1 MITQTAVPRT
11 VGDGTS
17 GSGVRAVLEH
27 ESLPEAVRNALR
39 RQILN
44 DELPAGARLVEATIA
59 ADLGVSRAT
68 VREAMRALAAEGLVE
83 ISPRRQSVVTRM
95 SPEDADDVCFARYVL
110 EAGIAKSL
118 TTQDKVG
125 LDEALGEALD
135 RMDAAARQGDLEAI
149 VAADVHFH
157 GLIVNA
163 SGRRRATEL
172 WTAVNGQ
179 IGALMRASI
188 DRQHLALAGVRARHE
203 PVREALRVGTPRQIE
218 KAIYA
223 HYVTDRT
230 KVPAVVPVGA
240 GAEASR

>member
-1 MITQTAVPRT
+1 MTPQTALRRFGPT
-11 VGDGTS
+11 T
-17 GSGVRAVLEH
+17 GVVHAVLEH

-44 DELPAGARLVEATIA
+44 NDLRAGERIVEATVA
-59 ADLGVSRAT
+59 TDLGVSRAT
-68 VREAMRALAAEGLVE
+68 VREALRGLAAEGLIE

-118 TTQDKVG
+118 RPEDKVG
-125 LDEALGEALD
+125 LDEALAEALD
-135 RMDAAARQGDLEAI
+135 RMDAAAAQGDLQAI
-149 VAADVHFH
+149 VEADVHFH

-163 SGRRRATEL
+163 SGRRRAVEL

-179 IGALMRASI
+179 IGALMRASV
-188 DRQHLALAGVRARHE
+188 DRQHLSLARVRARHE
-203 PVREALRVGTPRQIE
+203 PVREVLRSGTPRQVE

-223 HYVTDRT
+223 HYVTDRDLLPT
-230 KVPAVVPVGA
+230 TEDGP
-240 GAEASR
+240 R